1 MIDCRYG
8 RKQMMCSYC
17 MSIFCEWNVLTL
29 LILSLALSIEF
40 ALAHA
45 SAGKRVGWKPLL
57 CSHVSCGAKQRCR
70 DPHSFHPA
78 ANITSR
84 EWLKVLASYLLL
96 RFSVCA
102 YEQFGRNKYV
112 VRSSQDV
119 ATHTQ
124 QPPNNSARRNQGCH
138 QIRWADWFM
147 EYACDSSESSVIFVG
162 FRPPPPQQWSN
173 KAKLSYN

>member
-1 MIDCRYG
+1 MTCCFLVFSGLVQKWIWVYMIDC
-8 RKQMMCSYC
+8 
-17 MSIFCEWNVLTL
+17 
-29 LILSLALSIEF
+29 SIEF

-112 VRSSQDV
+112 VRTSQDV

-124 QPPNNSARRNQGCH
+124 PPPNNSARRNQGCH

-162 FRPPPPQQWSN
+162 FRPPPLRNIDQIKPNSATI
-173 KAKLSYN
+173 KETCRRTEK